1 MRRMEDRVEN
11 LLVVR
16 IFGRKK
22 RKTEDIVIKEMPLT
36 IFLNNEELITLL
48 CTPENL
54 KYLAVGFLSSEGFIK
69 NRKDIKKLA
78 LDEEKGMVW
87 IEVKEN
93 KDFVKKLMFK
103 RLITSGCGKGA
114 TFYSA
119 VDATASKKIDSK
131 KNISFQQ
138 VTNLVNKMQQSS
150 LLYRSTGGVHS
161 AALCNEEDI
170 LIFSEDI
177 GRHNAIDK
185 IFGECIFKRIP
196 TEDKIIVTS
205 GRVSSE
211 ILLKAA
217 KKNIPIIIS
226 RSAPTNLAVK
236 LATKLGVTLIGFA
249 RGKRMN
255 IYTNDWRVSS
265 N

>member
-1 MRRMEDRVEN
+1 MEDRIEN
-11 LLVVR
+11 LSVVR
-16 IFGRKK
+16 IVRQKK
-22 RKTEDIVIKEMPLT
+22 KEDKDAVIREIPLT
-36 IFLNNEELITLL
+36 IFLNGKELITLL
-48 CTPENL
+48 CTSENL

-78 LDEEKGMVW
+78 LDKEKGMVW

-103 RLITSGCGKGA
+103 RLITSGCGKGT

-119 VDATASKKIDSK
+119 VDATVSKKIDSK

-138 VTNLVNKMQQSS
+138 VTNLVNRMQQSS

-185 IFGECIFKRIP
+185 IFGECILKNIP
-196 TEDKIIVTS
+196 AEDKIIITS

-211 ILLKAA
+211 ILLKVA

-255 IYTNDWRVSS
+255 IYTNDWRVSAG
-265 N
+265 

>member
-1 MRRMEDRVEN
+1 MEDRIEN
-11 LLVVR
+11 LSVVR
-16 IFGRKK
+16 IVGQKK
-22 RKTEDIVIKEMPLT
+22 KKAKDIVIKETPLT

-54 KYLAVGFLSSEGFIK
+54 KYLTVGFLSSEGFIK
-69 NRKDIKKLA
+69 NRKDIKKLV
-78 LDEEKGMVW
+78 LDEEKGMAWV
-87 IEVKEN
+87 ETRGN
-93 KDFVKKLMFK
+93 KKFVKKLMFK

-119 VDATASKKIDSK
+119 VDATVSKEIDSK

-185 IFGECIFKRIP
+185 IFGECILKDIP
-196 TEDKIIVTS
+196 TEDKIVITS
-205 GRVSSE
+205 GRVASE
-211 ILLKAA
+211 ILLKVA

-236 LATKLGVTLIGFA
+236 LAIKLGVTVIGFA

>member
-1 MRRMEDRVEN
+1 MEDRIEN
-11 LLVVR
+11 LSVVR
-16 IFGRKK
+16 IVGQKK
-22 RKTEDIVIKEMPLT
+22 KKAKDIVIKETPLT
-36 IFLNNEELITLL
+36 IFLNGKELITLL

-69 NRKDIKKLA
+69 DRKDIKKLV
-78 LDEEKGMVW
+78 LDEEKGMAWV
-87 IEVKEN
+87 EARGN
-93 KDFVKKLMFK
+93 KGFVKKLMFK
-103 RLITSGCGKGA
+103 RLITSGCGKGT

-119 VDATASKKIDSK
+119 VDAAVSKEIDSK

-138 VTNLVNKMQQSS
+138 VTNLVNKMQKSS

-185 IFGECIFKRIP
+185 IFGECILKNIP
-196 TEDKIIVTS
+196 TGDKIIITS

-211 ILLKAA
+211 ILLKVA

-255 IYTNDWRVSS
+255 IYANDWRVSS